1 MRLPHLT
8 FALILAVCATTLADD
23 SIDSLVKA
31 SKAPICLMA
40 VKGRV
45 RFISPQDDL
54 NLDANNS
61 APDLLILTCKECE
74 LVSGEHETT
83 IWQCTGVDVAVTPN
97 ASIRADRLSYRNG
110 FALFE
115 ANDGNVVVTTRKSD
129 EPRTVLTA
137 KRVSIDL
144 VKQRLSA
151 DESGRSETVP

>member
-1 MRLPHLT
+1 MPL
-8 FALILAVCATTLADD
+8 
-23 SIDSLVKA
+23 
-31 SKAPICLMA
+31 
-40 VKGRV
+40 GRV

-115 ANDGNVVVTTRKSD
+115 ANDGKEIVITRNLD
-129 EPRTVLTA
+129 GQRTVMTA
-137 KRVSIDL
+137 NRLSIDL
-144 VKQRLSA
+144 PKQQLSI
-151 DESGRSETVP
+151 DKRGRPENVP